1 MTVKISNRIDS
12 LENLKGKANE
22 FKRQLDDSVVIS
34 ICSGTG
40 CMAYSSDVIYCG
52 LQKEI
57 EKSSSKTA
65 KKIILRRTG
74 CHGYC
79 ERGPIVVIYPQEIC
93 YLGVREKDI
102 PEIVEKTINGE
113 IVESLLYKDG
123 EGNPIIKETD
133 IPFYKFQERIVL
145 GNNSKIDPESIDD
158 YIRVGGYQ
166 SLAKALR
173 QMSADKVLKEMK
185 DANLRG
191 RGGGGFPAGIKWE
204 TTKKAP
210 GEPKY
215 VIVNADEGDPGA
227 YMDRSILEG
236 NPHSILEGLIIG
248 AFAIG
253 SNKGFVYVRQEYP
266 QAVKNIKKAIEQAK
280 EYGFLGKNILDS
292 EFDFDVEVHRGAG
305 AFVSGESSA
314 LTAAIEGSAGEPR
327 LKYIRTAV
335 SGLWGKP
342 TNLNNVETWANVP
355 LIIKNGADWFKSI
368 GTKNSSGT
376 KIFSLVGK
384 VNNTGLV
391 EVPMG
396 ITLRDI
402 IYKIGGG
409 IKDGKKF
416 KAVQTGGPSGGVIP
430 EKLIDLPV
438 DFDELTKAG
447 SMMGS
452 GGMVVM
458 DESDCMVNVAHYFLK
473 FLADES
479 CGKCVPCRE
488 GLRQMIYIYERIM
501 EGKGREV
508 DLTLLADLSLL
519 LKEASLCAL
528 GTTAPNIV
536 LTTLKYFKEEYEA
549 HIYYNICPAKVCIPL
564 ISYVIDENKCAGCG
578 SCVKA
583 CPVDA
588 IRGESKKPHII
599 DSEICI
605 KCGSCI
611 EACPEKYSAVE
622 KKTGLVLEKVKQK
635 KEMKGGMDF
644 SK

>member
-1 MTVKISNRIDS
+1 MAINNKIGSYRGL
-12 LENLKGKANE
+12 LEKAD
-22 FKRQLDDSVVIS
+22 KLQRQLNNADAIFSV
-34 ICSGTG
+34 CCGPG
-40 CMAYSSDVIYCG
+40 CKAYSAEDIYTAMVDELKKNYAKENDKIVI
-52 LQKEI
+52 
-57 EKSSSKTA
+57 
-65 KKIILRRTG
+65 RRTG

-79 ERGPIVVIYPQEIC
+79 EKGPIIIVYPESIC
-93 YLGVREKDI
+93 YLQVKKDDVS
-102 PEIVEKTINGE
+102 EIIDRTLKGE
-113 IVESLLYKDG
+113 IVERLLYKDD
-123 EGNPIIKETD
+123 EGNLVTKESD
-133 IPFYKFQERIVL
+133 IPFYKFQNRVL
-145 GNNSKIDPESIDD
+145 LSSNSKIDSRNIDD
-158 YIRVGGYQ
+158 YIRIGGYQ
-166 SLAKALR
+166 SLAKVIGKMR
-173 QMSADKVLKEMK
+173 PEEVLQEVKK
-185 DANLRG
+185 ANLRG
-191 RGGGGFPAGIKWE
+191 RGGGGFPAGVKWE
-204 TTKKAP
+204 TTKNAA

-215 VIVNADEGDPGA
+215 IIVNADEGDPGA
-227 YMDRSILEG
+227 YMDRGILEG
-236 NPHSILEGLIIG
+236 NPHSVLEGLMIG
-248 AFAIG
+248 AYAIG
-253 SNKGFVYVRQEYP
+253 SNMGFIYVRQEYP
-266 QAVKNIKKAIEQAK
+266 LTVENVNIAIGQAK
-280 EYGFLGKNILDS
+280 EYGLIGENILNS
-292 EFDFDVEVHRGAG
+292 GFNFDVKVHKGAG
-305 AFVSGESSA
+305 SYVSGESSA
-314 LTAAIEGSAGEPR
+314 LTTAIEGSVGEPR
-327 LKYIRTAV
+327 LKYIHTSE

-342 TNLNNVETWANVP
+342 TNLNNVETFANIP
-355 LIIKNGADWFKSI
+355 LIIKNGADWFKSV

-384 VNNTGLV
+384 VKNTGLV

-409 IKDGKKF
+409 IKDDKKF

-430 EKLIDLPV
+430 EQLLDLPV

-458 DESDCMVNVAHYFLK
+458 DETSCMVNMAHYFLK
-473 FLADES
+473 FSADES